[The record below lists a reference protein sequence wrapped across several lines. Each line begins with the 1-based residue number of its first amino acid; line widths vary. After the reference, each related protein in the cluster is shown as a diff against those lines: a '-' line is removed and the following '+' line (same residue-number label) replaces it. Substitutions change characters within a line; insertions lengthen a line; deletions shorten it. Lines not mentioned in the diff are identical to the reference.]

1 MEPIDHKKKKMLKI
15 IYPSAILLMWTIVE
29 FGLIGKTVNEVVEK
43 KLRKQKL

>member
-15 IYPSAILLMWTIVE
+15 IYPSAILLMWTI
-29 FGLIGKTVNEVVEK
+29 GLIGKTVNEVVEK